1 MKIRENI
8 PMIAVV
14 TFFVGGIAMVI
25 NNATSGP
32 SNGLS
37 IDVKVPVLSSEAQS
51 GEATY
56 AKSCASCHGQN
67 AGGSEQGPPLVYE
80 TYNPG
85 HHGDAAFFMAVKA
98 GVKQHHW
105 KFGDM
110 PAQPNVTKSDVAK
123 ILTYVRELQRANG
136 IFYKP
141 HNM

>member
-1 MKIRENI
+1 MKIRDNI

-25 NNATSGP
+25 NATSGTN
-32 SNGLS
+32 NGLS
-37 IDVKVPVLSSEAQS
+37 VDVKIPALSSKAQL

-56 AKSCASCHGQN
+56 EKNCTSCHGLN
-67 AGGSEQGPPLVYE
+67 AGGSKQGPPLVYK

-85 HHGDAAFFMAVKA
+85 HHGDAAFFMAAKS
-98 GVKQHHW
+98 GVRQHHW

-110 PAQPNVTKSDVAK
+110 PAQPNVTKSDVSN
-123 ILTYVRELQRANG
+123 ILAYVRELQRANG